1 MFFES
6 LVTKLNLKSFQWE
19 KQNVDSPFKHGFLFV
34 AASAKKLLLK
44 LTSVKLRPV
53 VVDLLSTYY
62 FGVFLWLNLHCFHS
76 WYCYLICKKIFKII
90 FKEKK

>member
-34 AASAKKLLLK
+34 A
-44 LTSVKLRPV
+44 VLRNYY
-53 VVDLLSTYY
+53 LS
-62 FGVFLWLNLHCFHS
+62 
-76 WYCYLICKKIFKII
+76 
-90 FKEKK
+90 